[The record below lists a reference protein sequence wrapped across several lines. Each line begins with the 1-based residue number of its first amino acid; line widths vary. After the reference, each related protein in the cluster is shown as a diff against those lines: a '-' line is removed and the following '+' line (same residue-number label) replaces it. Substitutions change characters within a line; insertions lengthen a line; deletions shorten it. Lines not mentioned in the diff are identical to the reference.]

1 MPTFDIP
8 AEIAL
13 VKAILAHPAGY
24 DLDFGGILCIR
35 PTGGPFNDQETWE
48 VEWQP
53 NPGAPK
59 SPIEVKSFPKEQ
71 LDEATT
77 FYVQKRHELGW
88 GLDFEIDD
96 WEKLKASK
104 GHQG

>member
-1 MPTFDIP
+1 MTKKPGKSNGSLI
-8 AEIAL
+8 L
-13 VKAILAHPAGY
+13 VP
-24 DLDFGGILCIR
+24 
-35 PTGGPFNDQETWE
+35 
-48 VEWQP
+48 
-53 NPGAPK
+53 PK